1 MALNRVWVVV
11 WALWGTTAVAQT
23 NWPGFLG
30 PTHNNHA
37 PATAELPLTWS
48 ETENVAWKTPLH
60 DSGWSSPVVWGD
72 QIWLTTATDDGTKS
86 YALCLDRRTGKV
98 VHDLL
103 LFETAE
109 PEKTRQYHSYTS
121 PTCAIEEGRVYVH
134 FGSYG
139 TACLDTADG
148 KVLWTRR
155 DLACQHYRGP
165 GSSPLLADGRLYIH
179 YDGFDQ
185 QYIVALDKQTG
196 ATVWKLDRAVDY
208 GTDNGDVKKAYAT
221 PLLFEQGGRRMLVSP
236 TSKACLVLVPET
248 GRELWRVRYGGF
260 SVAARPQVA
269 EGLLL
274 INTGFSR
281 GEFVAVRPDGTGDV
295 TESHLV
301 WHQKK
306 NLPSQPSSIVVN
318 GLLFSVNAEA
328 VATCLDVRTG
338 AYVWEKRIG
347 GNFSA
352 SLLLAGNRLYASDYK
367 GKTTVFEAGREYK
380 LLAENELETG
390 CRASPAVTGN
400 ALLLRTEKA
409 LYCLEKR

>member
-109 PEKTRQYHSYTS
+109 PEKTRQYNSYAS
-121 PTCAIEEGRVYVH
+121 PTCAIEAGRVYVH

-236 TSKACLVLVPET
+236 TSKACLVLDPET

-318 GLLFSVNAEA
+318 GLLFSVNDEG

-338 AYVWEKRIG
+338 EYVWEKRIG

>member
-1 MALNRVWVVV
+1 
-11 WALWGTTAVAQT
+11 
-23 NWPGFLG
+23 
-30 PTHNNHA
+30 
-37 PATAELPLTWS
+37 
-48 ETENVAWKTPLH
+48 
-60 DSGWSSPVVWGD
+60 
-72 QIWLTTATDDGTKS
+72 
-86 YALCLDRRTGKV
+86 
-98 VHDLL
+98 
-103 LFETAE
+103 
-109 PEKTRQYHSYTS
+109 
-121 PTCAIEEGRVYVH
+121 
-134 FGSYG
+134 
-139 TACLDTADG
+139 
-148 KVLWTRR
+148 
-155 DLACQHYRGP
+155 
-165 GSSPLLADGRLYIH
+165 
-179 YDGFDQ
+179 
-185 QYIVALDKQTG
+185 
-196 ATVWKLDRAVDY
+196 
-208 GTDNGDVKKAYAT
+208 
-221 PLLFEQGGRRMLVSP
+221 MLVSP
-236 TSKACLVLVPET
+236 TSKACLVLDPET

-318 GLLFSVNAEA
+318 GLLFSVNDEG

-338 AYVWEKRIG
+338 EYVWEKRIG